1 MTLKV
6 ITNNQPRPVVEAY
19 ELTEAERAEFD
30 YLDWAKIEAGEDS
43 ASFVRY
49 KGQVLDLGEF
59 SADYG
64 ITRGAGLP
72 EHLANMPRGEIGLA
86 NRHPEGPQSVVN
98 RVGDGGRR
106 GDGRRLAG
114 TAETTRQ

>member
-72 EHLANMPRGEIGLA
+72 EHLANWDGYHADSFFSALVVRYVEDNEAVVVGLVL
-86 NRHPEGPQSVVN
+86 S
-98 RVGDGGRR
+98 
-106 GDGRRLAG
+106 
-114 TAETTRQ
+114 